1 MREYLILGPLEVR
14 RAGETVD
21 LGSPK
26 QRIVLGSL
34 ILARGAVVSVDR
46 LIDSVWGTHPPPAAT
61 TSLQAYISNLRR
73 ALRGE
78 SGGPSP
84 IERVNPG
91 YRLTIADDSVDLV
104 EYLALARRIRDEVD
118 AARWHHALQLCEQA
132 RRLWRGPLLADMAD
146 EKWVGPDSV
155 AASETRLSVTEAYIT
170 TLLAHGDTGQALTET
185 STLRTLD
192 PLRDRAA
199 WLHMMA
205 LYRAGRGADALA
217 VYTEHVRRL
226 DDELG
231 LDPSNELRELQ
242 GAILRHD
249 PEIAAWPRAPRWS
262 GAGPAPSPAGGPD
275 ADNPHAEGPR
285 AESPRAESADTAHA
299 GVQGAYV
306 APEVVT
312 ARSGPAA
319 GPDGALV
326 GRDAQR
332 RTLAE
337 LFVDD
342 RGPVTRW
349 LALSGAAGIGKT
361 RLAEEAARMASAN
374 GDVVVWVRCPDSQ
387 GIPAWWPMRQL
398 CRELNA
404 DADSVLSVPP
414 GVDADAARFAV
425 YERVQGLL
433 ESRAAARPVTVIVDD
448 AQWADPMSI
457 DLLIYLTTAL
467 QRVPVRVLVTVR
479 DEEGGPAIARL
490 RSAMVRAGGRVVDVP
505 ALTRHE
511 VTALVREISDV
522 ELSPGELDELV
533 ARTGGNPL
541 FVAEYARLPDSQRGE
556 VVPAAVRSVLDRRL
570 ASLDPATREVVGYAA
585 VIGDDIDVPLLAHVM
600 DRDVDEVADCID
612 DAVDER
618 IVVTGVGHGRTV
630 FAHALL
636 RGEAM
641 AGIKTLRR
649 CRIHLRTAE
658 VLASATDSASSARRA
673 GHLLQALPLA
683 EVVDVVEACRRV
695 AADATSRWDS
705 VSAAYWLDA
714 ALRTYESSESAAA
727 DVAMRDALLVDLLDA
742 HLRAGNVATVL
753 EMVAQRLSDAM
764 RSGSPQTA
772 GRLAATLIRS
782 GGGWPWV
789 APGTETGPLQDLL
802 ATAGEFTDGDAA
814 SSARVLGALAIGTCY
829 NRDAAIPATLLARA
843 EALAHELGD
852 SDVLADVMVARL
864 LTYSG
869 VAERAQESVAL
880 GIAIRELPHTFSAL
894 DEVIV
899 DSVLSMATM
908 TLGDL
913 DATERHLWR
922 GIVGSERMRLPILR
936 AQLRWMEAA
945 VAVWHGQFD
954 RARKHFET
962 AYAVHQQTQLYV
974 AGSGALAMMAM
985 ATQEGMFEQIVDD
998 VLGIDGNDRLQ
1009 WVRSVMS
1016 GASGSSVATLLA
1028 SGVANV
1034 AGVHGDADLAIDMID
1049 AWLGE
1054 REPMMWT
1061 SLAQAVILAGVV
1073 VELEL
1078 TDRAELFIDY
1088 LSRFT
1093 RCIATVGQV
1102 GCIGPVDLALA
1113 ELYFLIGDDDAAI
1126 EALDRARELSET
1138 QASTPGVLRCRM
1150 AAASRAP
1157 AGARRDRE
1165 LADISALAAAA
1176 GMSALASAA
1185 TASRTV

>member
-26 QRIVLGSL
+26 QRIVLGAL

-84 IERVNPG
+84 IERVSPG

-104 EYLALARRIRDEVD
+104 EYLALARRIREEVD
-118 AARWHHALQLCEQA
+118 GARWHDALQLCEQA

-146 EKWVGPDSV
+146 EKWVGADSV

-185 STLRTLD
+185 AALRALD

-217 VYTEHVRRL
+217 AYTEHVRRL

-231 LDPSNELRELQ
+231 LDPGNELRDLQ

-249 PEIAAWPRAPRWS
+249 AEIAAWPRAPRWS
-262 GAGPAPSPAGGPD
+262 GAGTVASPITGID
-275 ADNPHAEGPR
+275 ADNSDVGNPAAPGVDAR
-285 AESPRAESADTAHA
+285 DAYAGAAD
-299 GVQGAYV
+299 
-306 APEVVT
+306 VT
-312 ARSGPAA
+312 AAVEGVAA
-319 GPDGALV
+319 EPEGALV

-332 RTLAE
+332 RTLAT

-342 RGPVTRW
+342 RGPITRW
-349 LALSGAAGIGKT
+349 LVLWGAAGIGKT

-398 CRELNA
+398 CRGLNA

-425 YERVQGLL
+425 YERVQALL
-433 ESRAAARPVTVIVDD
+433 ESRAASRPVTVIVDD

-457 DLLIYLTTAL
+457 DLLVYLTTAL
-467 QRVPVRVLVTVR
+467 QRVAVRVIVTVR

-505 ALTRHE
+505 ALARHE

-522 ELSPGELDELV
+522 ELSQGELDELV
-533 ARTGGNPL
+533 DRTGGNPL
-541 FVAEYARLPDSQRGE
+541 FVTEYARLPDSQRRE

-585 VIGDDIDVPLLAHVM
+585 VIGGGDIDVPLLAQVM

-618 IVVTGVGHGRTV
+618 IVVTDAGHGRAV
-630 FAHALL
+630 FGHALL
-636 RGEAM
+636 REEAM

-658 VLASATDSASSARRA
+658 VLAPSTDSASLARRA
-673 GHLLQALPLA
+673 GHLLRALPLA
-683 EVVDVVEACRRV
+683 EVADVIEACRRV

-705 VSAAYWLDA
+705 INAAYWLDA
-714 ALRTYESSESAAA
+714 ALRTYEASDQAVA

-753 EMVAQRLSDAM
+753 EMVGERLTDAM

-772 GRLAATLIRS
+772 GRLASTLIRS

-789 APGTETGPLQDLL
+789 APGTETGPLQDIL
-802 ATAGEFTDGDAA
+802 TTVGEFTDGDAA
-814 SSARVLGALAIGTCY
+814 SSARVLGALAVGTCY

-843 EALAHELGD
+843 EVLARRLGD

-869 VAERAQESVAL
+869 VADRAQEAVAL
-880 GIAIRELPHTFSAL
+880 GVAIRELPHASSAL

-913 DATERHLWR
+913 DAAERHLRR

-945 VAVWHGQFD
+945 IAVWHGEFD
-954 RARKHFET
+954 RARTHFET

-998 VLGIDGNDRLQ
+998 VLGIDGSDRLE
-1009 WVRSVMS
+1009 WVRSVVS
-1016 GASGSSVATLLA
+1016 GAPGNSVATLLA
-1028 SGVANV
+1028 SGVATV
-1034 AGVHGDADLAIDMID
+1034 AGIHGDVDLAITMID

-1078 TDRAELFIDY
+1078 TNRAEPFIEY
-1088 LSRFT
+1088 LGRFT

-1126 EALDRARELSET
+1126 EALGRARELSET

-1157 AGARRDRE
+1157 AGARRERE

-1185 TASRTV
+1185 TAGRIV